1 MTRIHVLKFAAAA
14 FVTLGLGVG
23 LSGCINVL
31 PKTKPVQLY
40 RFSYAPA
47 SIGKEA
53 APAPGTVL
61 TPVNLGQIDFPQEAS
76 GDRVTTTE
84 ANEVTYVAGSR
95 WAAPAKQLFSEA
107 VREGFSRSATTVRLD
122 PRGPVATQY
131 RLDLSVHKFES
142 AYARGK
148 PTVMIAMD
156 ARVIRLSD
164 RAVVGQRYV
173 TAEVPVR
180 RNDMSMMAEAYD
192 TATSKAVAELVGFTQ
207 ETVAANPLPDTKVT
221 VPPPPPP
228 PAK

>member
-1 MTRIHVLKFAAAA
+1 MTRIHALKIAAVAVAA
-14 FVTLGLGVG
+14 LS

-40 RFSYAPA
+40 RFGYAPA
-47 SIGKEA
+47 SLGKDAA
-53 APAPGTVL
+53 APAAGTVL
-61 TPVNLGQIDFPQEAS
+61 TPVNLGEIDFPQES
-76 GDRVTTTE
+76 MGDRITTTE

-95 WAAPAKQLFSEA
+95 WAAPAKQLFTEA
-107 VREGFSRSATTVRLD
+107 VREGFSRSATSVRLD

-131 RLDLSVHKFES
+131 RLDLSVHRFES

-148 PTVMIAMD
+148 PTVSVAMD

-173 TAEVPVR
+173 TAEVAVR

-192 TATSKAVAELVGFTQ
+192 EATSKAVAELVGFTQ
-207 ETVAANPLPDTKVT
+207 ETITANPLPDTKVT

-228 PAK
+228 PVH

>member
-1 MTRIHVLKFAAAA
+1 MTQVHVLKIAAIAVAA
-14 FVTLGLGVG
+14 LS

-40 RFSYAPA
+40 RFGYAPA
-47 SIGKEA
+47 SVGKDSA
-53 APAPGTVL
+53 APVAGTVL
-61 TPVNLGQIDFPQEAS
+61 TPVNLGEIDFPQES
-76 GDRVTTTE
+76 MGDRITTTE

-95 WAAPAKQLFSEA
+95 WAAPAKQLFAEA

-131 RLDLSVHKFES
+131 RLDLNVHRFES

-148 PTVMIAMD
+148 PTVAVALD

-173 TAEVPVR
+173 KAEIAVR

-192 TATSKAVAELVGFTQ
+192 EATSKAVSELVDFTQ
-207 ETVAANPLPDTKVT
+207 DTIAANPLPDTKVT

-228 PAK
+228 PAQ

>member
-1 MTRIHVLKFAAAA
+1 MTTTHVLKIAAVAVVA
-14 FVTLGLGVG
+14 LG

-40 RFSYAPA
+40 RFGYAPA
-47 SIGKEA
+47 SLGKG
-53 APAPGTVL
+53 APAPVAGTIL
-61 TPVNLGQIDFPQEAS
+61 TPINLGQVDFPQEAS

-84 ANEVTYVAGSR
+84 GNEVTYVAGSR
-95 WAAPAKQLFSEA
+95 WAAPAKQLFFEA

-142 AYARGK
+142 AYARGR
-148 PTVMIAMD
+148 PTVMVAMD

-164 RAVVGQRYV
+164 RAVIGQRYV
-173 TAEVPVR
+173 TVEVPVR

-192 TATSKAVAELVGFTQ
+192 EATSKAVAELVGFTQ

-221 VPPPPPP
+221 ISPPPPP